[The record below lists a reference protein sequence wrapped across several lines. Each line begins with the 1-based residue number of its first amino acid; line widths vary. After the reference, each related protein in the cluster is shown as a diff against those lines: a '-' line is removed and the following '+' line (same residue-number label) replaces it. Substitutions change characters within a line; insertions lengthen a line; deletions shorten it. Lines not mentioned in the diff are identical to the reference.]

1 MLSVKTLELKIWK
14 PLGDLIDKSDYLY
27 SLIGLFNLRNFKKT
41 TTLINLSL
49 AYDHKSVISVLD
61 VFVADNWMLNK
72 LILSIDI
79 DSFFNFIIEI
89 QIALNKIIRKLKF
102 TRVLELRLNNLNENQ
117 KKDFLDYLDRLN
129 LEIPFILTIKLNKET
144 YLTYT

>member
-1 MLSVKTLELKIWK
+1 M
-14 PLGDLIDKSDYLY
+14 
-27 SLIGLFNLRNFKKT
+27 
-41 TTLINLSL
+41 
-49 AYDHKSVISVLD
+49 ISVLD